1 MKSVPSI
8 LYSGIE
14 GGRMNN
20 LSTEE
25 KISLV
30 TGTGMWHTTAAGGLP
45 SVILSDGPNGLR
57 TQEEGTQANN
67 DSIPATCFPTEATL
81 ACTWNPECLGKVAE
95 AIADEAIE
103 YDVSVVLGPGV
114 NIKRS
119 SFGGRNFEYL
129 SEDPYLAGKLAAAYI
144 KAMEGRG
151 VGTSLKHFAGNSQE
165 RFRMTSNSEIDERT
179 LREIYLRAFEIAV
192 KEGKPGSVM
201 ASYNRLNGVYA
212 TENAK
217 LLTEILRDDWGFEGA
232 VVSDWGA
239 CTDLVSALKAGMD
252 LEMPDSVGFHRK
264 YLEEAVKDPQTFA
277 ALDRAS
283 SKVAALVEKY
293 RPGAEGRTL
302 KNVDSHAVAEEAA
315 LEGAVLLKND
325 GTLPI
330 TDPAVKI
337 FLTGPLSV
345 NVRIQGGGSSHVNA
359 KHKPDMKATL
369 EKCFVPADDA
379 ASADVILY
387 FGGLDDKAE
396 GEGFDRTSFSL
407 PEEQIQDMENVL
419 SLGKKAVFIVFGGS
433 PFLIPFR
440 ERWDAI
446 LFMGLPGEAA
456 DTALSKLIS
465 GESSPS
471 GKLAET
477 WPFSYEDVPS
487 YENFAREDRNI
498 RYSEGIYV
506 GYRHYDSSDIPV
518 QYPFGYGLSYSE
530 FRYSDLHIVSG
541 GGKVSVQFKLKNA
554 GAVDAAEIAEVY
566 IRNPECDFPREKR
579 SLRGFKKVFLSAGQE
594 ADVEIP
600 LDDRSFQIYAHGA
613 FAAVKGTYVIEV
625 GSSLNDIRLSEEY
638 SVEDGQ
644 IFTKDDFPQEAW
656 KDFIYPAKGFF
667 DKRSTVRE
675 MKASSPLIRLLLRIV
690 KGQVGK
696 IFPGREFDDPEV
708 QMFWEGLMDG
718 PIEAV
723 AIQSD
728 GLISRKLMTALIDDA
743 NGHHLKTI
751 GDLLKGGKA

>member
-1 MKSVPSI
+1 MKS
-8 LYSGIE
+8 
-14 GGRMNN
+14 

-30 TGTGMWHTTAAGGLP
+30 TGSGMWHTTAAGGLP

-81 ACTWNPECLGKVAE
+81 ACTWNTECMGKVAD
-95 AIADEAIE
+95 AIANEAIE
-103 YDVSVVLGPGV
+103 HDVSVVLGPGV

-119 SFGGRNFEYL
+119 PFGGRNFEYL

-144 KAMEGRG
+144 EAMEERG

-165 RFRMTSNSEIDERT
+165 RFRMTSNSEIDKRT

-212 TENAK
+212 TENAF
-217 LLTEILRDDWGFEGA
+217 LLTEILRNEWGYEGA

-239 CTDLVSALKAGMD
+239 CTDLVCAIEAGMD
-252 LEMPDSVGFHRK
+252 LEMPDSVGFHRQ
-264 YLEEAVKDPQTFA
+264 YLEEEVQDPKVMA

-283 SKVAALVEKY
+283 SQVTALVEKY
-293 RPGAEGRTL
+293 RPGADGREIRAI
-302 KNVDSHAVAEEAA
+302 DAHAVAEEAA

-325 GTLPI
+325 GILPI
-330 TDPAVKI
+330 TDPAVKVYI
-337 FLTGPLSV
+337 TGPLSV
-345 NVRIQGGGSSHVNA
+345 HVRIQGGGSSHVNA
-359 KHKPDMKATL
+359 KCCPDMNAVL
-369 EKCFVPADDA
+369 REHFALADDA

-387 FGGLDDKAE
+387 LGGLDDKAE
-396 GEGFDRTSFSL
+396 GEGFDRTSFTLSD
-407 PEEQIQDMENVL
+407 EQIQDMENVL
-419 SLGKKAVFIVFGGS
+419 KLGKKAVFIAFGGS
-433 PFLIPFR
+433 PFFIPFR
-440 ERWDAI
+440 EKWYAI

-456 DTALSKLIS
+456 DTALSKLLS
-465 GESSPS
+465 GGISPS

-477 WPFSYEDVPS
+477 WPIRYEDVPS
-487 YENFAREDRNI
+487 HTDFAGEDRNI
-498 RYSEGIYV
+498 RYSEGIFV
-506 GYRHYDSSDIPV
+506 GYRYYDSSAIPV

-530 FRYSDLHIVSG
+530 FQYSDLHLISNR
-541 GGKVSVQFKLKNA
+541 GKVSVQFKLKNT
-554 GAVDAAEIAEVY
+554 GAFDAAEIAEVY
-566 IRNPECDFPREKR
+566 IRNPIGNFPREKR
-579 SLRGFKKVFLSAGQE
+579 SLRGFKKVFLRAGQE
-594 ADVEIP
+594 TDVEIP
-600 LDDRSFQIYAHGA
+600 LDDRSFQVFAHGG
-613 FAAVKGTYVIEV
+613 FATARGTYTVEV
-625 GSSLNDIRLSEEY
+625 GSSLDDIRISEDY
-638 SVEDGQ
+638 SVEEGQ
-644 IFTKDDFPQEAW
+644 VFTKDDFPQEVW
-656 KDFIYPAKGFF
+656 KDFIYPTKGFY

-675 MKASSPLIRLLLRIV
+675 MKDSSPLIRLLLRLV

-743 NGHHLKTI
+743 NGHHFKVI